1 MSIQMDMRVT
11 HLLCSR
17 MCHDLISPASA
28 VKTGVEFM
36 QDTDSGMEADALSL
50 LENSA
55 GQLNAKLTFFRSAFG
70 RGGEADDLSRVRE
83 LAQGLTGGGK
93 VSLDWPMEA
102 GDLALGR
109 DTARLL
115 LNLLFLALDTVQTS
129 GVLTVRLANLTE
141 GIGVAVAMEGRGVHV
156 RDDLVEAM
164 TPGVSL
170 ESLTPRSVQAYFVC
184 RLAEDMGTTIEISQ
198 SESDRIEI
206 ASLLPVM
213 G

>member
-28 VKTGVEFM
+28 VKTGVEFI
-36 QDTDSGMEADALSL
+36 QDTGSGMEADALSL

-70 RGGEADDLSRVRE
+70 RGGEADNLSRVRE
-83 LAQGLTGGGK
+83 LVQGLAGGGK

-109 DTARLL
+109 DAARLL
-115 LNLLFLALDTVQTS
+115 LNLLFLAFDTVQVS
-129 GVLTVRLANLTE
+129 GILTVRLANLSE
-141 GIGVAVAMEGRGVHV
+141 GIGVAIAMEGRGVRI
-156 RDDLVEAM
+156 RDDLTEAM
-164 TPGVSL
+164 EPGVSI

-184 RLAEDMGTTIEISQ
+184 RLTEDMGTTIEVSQ
-198 SESDRIEI
+198 PEPDRVEI
-206 ASLLPVM
+206 ASLLPTM